1 MAENTKRNWTI
12 GIVVALAALVAL
24 LTLKGHQTAPQ
35 VPVGAVSREDI
46 TSAITSNGKVEPIT
60 PFVARAEYP
69 TFVSD
74 VKATEGQ
81 TIHKGQ
87 VILTL
92 DSADVRAQL
101 SQTRA
106 DLLTAESDLR
116 NSKTGGP
123 PDEVATLAGSLS
135 AARTQV
141 ATLEHDKQV
150 LGELVA
156 KQAATQS
163 EVAAN
168 QASLDTARANLQT
181 LEAKRAALADRAAV
195 NTESATLRVNQ
206 SRDSQAAL
214 EEKVKSAT
222 VTAPFDGTLYS
233 LPVHRGDF
241 VKLGDVLAEMADLS
255 HVRVRAFVDE
265 PDIGALAPDQ
275 PIQVSWDA
283 KPGQT
288 WAGKVEQVPR
298 QVIARGTRSVG
309 EVLCSV
315 DNSKIELLPNIN
327 VEVRILVHQLKS
339 VLVVPRAAVRFENGQ
354 HYVYVF
360 NGTDVSRRNVDVGIA
375 SSANYQVISGLS
387 AGEKVAEPPTGIDL
401 SDGMKIR
408 PTEAK

>member
-1 MAENTKRNWTI
+1 MAENTKRNWII
-12 GIVVALAALVAL
+12 GIVVALVAIVAF
-24 LTLKGHQTAPQ
+24 LTLTGHHPAPQ
-35 VPVGAVSREDI
+35 VPVAAVTREDI
-46 TSAITSNGKVEPIT
+46 MSAISSNGKVEPIT
-60 PFVARAEYP
+60 PYAARAQYP

-74 VKATEGQ
+74 LKATEGQ
-81 TIHKGQ
+81 AVRKGQ
-87 VILTL
+87 LILTL

-116 NSKTGGP
+116 NAKTGGP
-123 PDEVATLAGSLS
+123 PDEVATLEGSLS
-135 AARTQV
+135 SARTQV

-150 LGELVA
+150 LAELLA

-168 QASLDTARANLQT
+168 QASLDTARSNLQT
-181 LEAKRAALADRAAV
+181 LEAKRAALVQRAAV
-195 NTESATLRVNQ
+195 STESATLRVNQ
-206 SRDSQAAL
+206 SRDSLAAL

-222 VTAPFDGTLYS
+222 VSAPFDGTLYS

-255 HVRVRAFVDE
+255 KVRVRAFVDE
-265 PDIGALAPDQ
+265 PDIGGLAPEQ
-275 PIQVSWDA
+275 PVQISWDA
-283 KPGQT
+283 KPGLT

-327 VEVRILVHQLKS
+327 VEVRIMVHQLKS

-354 HYVYVF
+354 HYVFVF
-360 NGTDVSRRNVDVGIA
+360 NGSDVSRRNVDVGIA
-375 SSANYQVISGLS
+375 STSDYQVLSGLS
-387 AGEKVAEPPTGIDL
+387 AGDKVAEPPTGIDL
-401 SDGMKIR
+401 IDGMKIR

>member
-1 MAENTKRNWTI
+1 MAENTKRNWII
-12 GIVVALAALVAL
+12 GIVVALAAIVAL
-24 LTLKGHQTAPQ
+24 MTLTGHHPAPL
-35 VPVGAVSREDI
+35 VPLAAVTREDI
-46 TSAITSNGKVEPIT
+46 TSAISSNGKVEPIT
-60 PFVARAEYP
+60 PYVARAEYP

-74 VKATEGQ
+74 LKATEGQ
-81 TIHKGQ
+81 VVRKGQ
-87 VILTL
+87 LILTL

-106 DLLTAESDLR
+106 DLLAAESDLR

-123 PDEVATLAGSLS
+123 PDEVATIEGSLS

-150 LGELVA
+150 LAELLT

-181 LEAKRAALADRAAV
+181 LEAKRAALVQRAAV
-195 NTESATLRVNQ
+195 STESASLRVNQ
-206 SRDSQAAL
+206 SRDSLAAL
-214 EEKVKSAT
+214 GEKVKSAT

-255 HVRVRAFVDE
+255 KVRVRAFVDE
-265 PDIGALAPDQ
+265 PDIGSLAPDQ

-288 WAGKVEQVPR
+288 WLGKVEQVPR

-327 VEVRILVHQLKS
+327 VEVRIMVHQLKS
-339 VLVVPRAAVRFENGQ
+339 VLVVPRAAVRFESGK
-354 HYVYVF
+354 HYVFVF
-360 NGTDVSRRNVDVGIA
+360 NGTDVSRRNVEVGIA
-375 SSANYQVISGLS
+375 SAASYQVISGLT

-401 SDGMKIR
+401 RDGMKIR